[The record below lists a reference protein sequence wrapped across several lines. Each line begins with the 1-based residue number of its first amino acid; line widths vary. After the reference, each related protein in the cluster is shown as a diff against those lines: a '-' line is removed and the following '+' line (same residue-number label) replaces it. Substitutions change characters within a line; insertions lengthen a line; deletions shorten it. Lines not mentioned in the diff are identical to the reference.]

1 MSIAMFLMQRVFRKA
16 PLFLAM
22 FCAVVSFQGLAED
35 RPTISFPADPP
46 LSALLEKIPGTPV
59 SVPWLAG
66 TQVIRYDDTRLDME
80 KTMPLVRDSY
90 EQWCKAQSGK
100 IVQPRNNNCALL
112 RKGLGCAV
120 GELQQPGLGTDF
132 ERGLKSAAIGS
143 GDKVE
148 VAWPKASWVISNN
161 ALFNIFLNQGAN
173 QISFVGGLQRC
184 VGDRGALIGAMAFV
198 SINDHNDLLFL
209 EPGEY
214 DTLARRGAELN
225 KALVERQQDE
235 ARQRKAQE
243 TAKIASLTPG
253 SYVIHAKTGWRGMV
267 IEMKPPLA
275 QIQWDKFGDKA
286 LEWNRLEDLR
296 PGVHR

>member
-1 MSIAMFLMQRVFRKA
+1 MLTAMFPTQRLFRKTS
-16 PLFLAM
+16 LFLAI
-22 FCAVVSFQGLAED
+22 FCAVVSSKGLAEEQ
-35 RPTISFPADPP
+35 PAISFPANPL

-80 KTMPLVRDSY
+80 KTMPSIRDSY
-90 EQWCKAQSGK
+90 EQWCKAKAGK
-100 IVQPRNNNCALL
+100 IVQPRNNNCAML

-120 GELQQPGLGTDF
+120 GELQQSGLGTDF
-132 ERGLKSAAIGS
+132 ERGLKNAAIGS

-173 QISFVGGLQRC
+173 QISIVGGLQRC
-184 VGDRGALIGAMAFV
+184 VRDRDALIGAMAFV
-198 SINDHNDLLFL
+198 SINDNNDLLFL
-209 EPGEY
+209 LPGDY
-214 DTLARRGAELN
+214 DALAGRGKELN
-225 KALVERQQDE
+225 KALAEKQQDE
-235 ARQRKAQE
+235 ARQKKAQE

-275 QIQWDKFGDKA
+275 QIQWDKFGDKT

-296 PGVHR
+296 PGVPR